1 MQISEILQQLKNKFP
16 YIQIDEQPNA
26 LVVPKAM
33 VLDVAI
39 YLKNE
44 LGFENCHCVTAVDRK
59 DKLELVYCLYS
70 TQNHIMLILKTLLP
84 MDDLTVHTVSV
95 LWRSA
100 DWLER
105 EVYDLFGI
113 KFINHPDLRRILNP
127 DNWTVFP
134 LRKDFKRDD
143 FIPRPVSKGL
153 KG

>member
-1 MQISEILQQLKNKFP
+1 MQNSEVLQKIKSKFP
-16 YIQIDEQPNA
+16 DILIEEQPNA
-26 LVVPKAM
+26 LVIPKAAI
-33 VLDVAI
+33 LNVARF
-39 YLKNE
+39 LKNE
-44 LGFENCHCVTAVDRK
+44 MGFENCHCLTAVDRK
-59 DKLELVYCLYS
+59 DKLELVYFLYS
-70 TQNHIMLILKTLLP
+70 TSNRILLILKAFVPL
-84 MDDLTVHTVSV
+84 DDLTVETVSV

-113 KFINHPDLRRILNP
+113 KFLNHPDLRRIMNP

-143 FIPRPVSKGL
+143 FIPRPQSKGL